1 MTRFAALTALALVCF
16 GSLGCRSS
24 SFFESVGV
32 KPWERDALAR
42 RDMAWDPDP
51 LEAELRSHIYFAKEA
66 SLQGSGAGGGG
77 CGCN

>member
-1 MTRFAALTALALVCF
+1 MTRIAALAGLALVCL
-16 GSLGCRSS
+16 GSLGCQTS
-24 SFFESVGV
+24 SFFEGMGV